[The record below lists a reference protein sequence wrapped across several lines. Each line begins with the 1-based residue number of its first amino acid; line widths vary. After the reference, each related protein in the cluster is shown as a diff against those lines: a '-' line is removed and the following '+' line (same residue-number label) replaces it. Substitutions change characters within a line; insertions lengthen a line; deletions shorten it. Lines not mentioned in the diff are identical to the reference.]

1 MTTLEAVPGVGPTA
15 VKRLK
20 EVFITTAEILSV
32 QNPAELQTMTKLGEV
47 TVAKI
52 IRNAREVT
60 RKFQFMSGIE
70 LEKHQADIPR
80 LKFGIGSLDK
90 KLLGGMEAG
99 SIIELY
105 GSARGGKTFLCHQ
118 LAVRC
123 QLPFDRG
130 GLEGRVLWLDTEG
143 AFKTTHIRANAIR
156 WGMDPDNALGNIN
169 VAPIA
174 LSSQIEDYRDQIQ
187 LMLAEGEF
195 KMLIVDSLTGLF
207 RAEYTGIGNLAS
219 RQYSI
224 NKLLNWMRRLGLATD
239 AVFVYTN
246 QVTTQITSYGGNP
259 SAPVGGHV
267 VSHAS
272 DYRFFTRVGAKGKRK
287 ISLKDNSGVP
297 EFDVEVEIGWGGAYS
312 TKSEKKATET
322 IIFEQLGELDV
333 QDEEEDKKKSK
344 DKKSK
349 KSKENPE
356 KKEIN
361 VGIETEKEKATKT
374 EKREVKA
381 ENKEVEEVSP
391 EVKVGKKKKV
401 STEVPA

>member
-1 MTTLEAVPGVGPTA
+1 MTELEAVAGVGPAA

-20 EVFITTAEILSV
+20 EVYITTAEILSV
-32 QNPAELQTMTKLGEV
+32 QNPNELQALTKLGEA

-52 IRNAREVT
+52 IKNAREIT
-60 RKFQFMSGIE
+60 GKFGFKSGIE
-70 LEKHQADIPR
+70 LEQHQAEIPR
-80 LKFGIGSLDK
+80 LKFGLDSLDK
-90 KLLGGMEAG
+90 KLLGGMETG

-123 QLPFDRG
+123 QLPYERG

-156 WGMDPDNALGNIN
+156 WGLDPDIALGNIS

-174 LSSQIEDYRDQIQ
+174 LSSQIEEYTQQIQ

-207 RAEYTGIGNLAS
+207 RAEYSGIGNLAT

-224 NKLLNWMRRLGLATD
+224 NSLLNWMRRLGLATD
-239 AVFVYTN
+239 AMFVYTN
-246 QVTTQITSYGGNP
+246 QVTTQISSYGGNP

-297 EFDVEVEIGWGGAYS
+297 EFDVDAEIGWGGVYGTA
-312 TKSEKKATET
+312 KEKNDTQKM
-322 IIFEQLGELDV
+322 IFEKLGSLNV
-333 QDEEEDKKKSK
+333 SDEEEVEKETKTKKKSK
-344 DKKSK
+344 KKQ
-349 KSKENPE
+349 EVAE
-356 KKEIN
+356 EIE
-361 VGIETEKEKATKT
+361 IESEDFDIDEIGT
-374 EKREVKA
+374 
-381 ENKEVEEVSP
+381 EVEMGDTEEDAST
-391 EVKVGKKKKV
+391 EVKVSKKKKE
-401 STEVPA
+401 SKEATA